1 MNAQRPRYLET
12 EWPVIRNALTT
23 FLDMQRPHTVHG
35 FGEVDVTEPLAA
47 IRRLEREL
55 RVAISFHAFA
65 LYCMVQAA
73 MQNPTVVTY
82 RRGRKL
88 ITFEDIDVLTPV
100 DKRLPSGVRIPVAH
114 IVRGAQNKS
123 LAEINWE
130 LRRAVK
136 APDLPNDRVVRMRR
150 RAARLPAF
158 ARRWISRR
166 MQRDP
171 FLFKRLNGTIGLTNV
186 QSHGFTNTMYA
197 LPPAIHTFGFAIGNT
212 AERLKLDESGK
223 VTSRKVMCIGSAADH
238 DILDG
243 MGLARFAYLFTQLV
257 ESGAGLDDSFVA
269 ETRRFMQGDKSD
281 RIHTAQRS

>member
-1 MNAQRPRYLET
+1 MNARPTYRQT

-23 FLDMQRPHTVHG
+23 FLDMQRPHMVQG
-35 FGEVDVTEPLAA
+35 FGEVDITEPLAA
-47 IRRLEREL
+47 IRRREREL

-82 RRGRKL
+82 RQGRKL

-100 DKRLPSGVRIPVAH
+100 DKKLPSGVRIPVAH
-114 IVRGAQNKS
+114 IVRAAQNKS

-130 LRRAVK
+130 LRQVVK
-136 APDLPNDRVVRMRR
+136 APDLPNDRTVRMRR

-166 MQRDP
+166 VQRDP
-171 FLFKRLNGTIGLTNV
+171 FLFKQLHGTIGLTNV
-186 QSHGFTNTMYA
+186 QSHGFTNPMYA

-212 AERLKLDESGK
+212 AERLKLDGNGK
-223 VTSRKVMCIGSAADH
+223 VTARKVMCIASAADH

-243 MGLARFAYLFTQLV
+243 MGLARFAYLFAQLV
-257 ESGAGLDDSFVA
+257 ESAAGLDDSFVA
-269 ETRRFMQGDKSD
+269 QTRCLMEGAGHAHIR
-281 RIHTAQRS
+281 TAQHS

>member
-1 MNAQRPRYLET
+1 MNAPRPAYRQT
-12 EWPVIRNALTT
+12 EWPTIRNALTT
-23 FLDMQRPHTVHG
+23 FLDIERPHMVHG
-35 FGEVDVTEPLAA
+35 FGEIDITEPLAA
-47 IRRLEREL
+47 IRRHEREL

-65 LYCMVQAA
+65 LYSMVQAA

-82 RRGRKL
+82 RHGRKL

-100 DKRLPSGVRIPVAH
+100 DKKLPSGVRIPVAH

-130 LRRAVK
+130 LRQAVK
-136 APDLPNDRVVRMRR
+136 APDLPNDRTVRMRR

-166 MQRDP
+166 VQRDP
-171 FLFKRLNGTIGLTNV
+171 FLFKQLNGTIGLTNV
-186 QSHGFTNTMYA
+186 QSHGFTNPMYA

-212 AERLKLDESGK
+212 AERLKLDENGK
-223 VTSRKVMCIGSAADH
+223 VTARKVMCIGSAADH

-243 MGLARFAYLFTQLV
+243 MGLARFAHLFTQLV
-257 ESGAGLDDSFVA
+257 ESAAGLDDSFVA
-269 ETRRFMQGDKSD
+269 QTRRLMEGDERA
-281 RIHTAQRS
+281 RIGTAQHS

>member
-1 MNAQRPRYLET
+1 MKAQRPTYRET

-23 FLDMQRPHTVHG
+23 FLDMQRPHMVQG
-35 FGEVDVTEPLAA
+35 FGEVDITEPLAA
-47 IRRLEREL
+47 IRRREREL

-82 RRGRKL
+82 RHGRKL

-100 DKRLPSGVRIPVAH
+100 DKKLPSGVRIPVAH

-130 LRRAVK
+130 LRQVVK
-136 APDLPNDRVVRMRR
+136 APDLPNDRAVRMRR
-150 RAARLPAF
+150 RAAKLPAF

-166 MQRDP
+166 VQRDP
-171 FLFKRLNGTIGLTNV
+171 FLFKQLHGTIGLTNI
-186 QSHGFTNTMYA
+186 QSHGFTNPMFA

-212 AERLKLDESGK
+212 AERLKLDENGK
-223 VTSRKVMCIGSAADH
+223 VTVRKVMCIGSAADH
-238 DILDG
+238 DVLDG
-243 MGLARFAYLFTQLV
+243 VGLARFAYLFAQLV
-257 ESGAGLDDSFVA
+257 ESAAGLDDTFVA
-269 ETRRFMQGDKSD
+269 QTRRFMEGDGHAHI
-281 RIHTAQRS
+281 RTAQHS